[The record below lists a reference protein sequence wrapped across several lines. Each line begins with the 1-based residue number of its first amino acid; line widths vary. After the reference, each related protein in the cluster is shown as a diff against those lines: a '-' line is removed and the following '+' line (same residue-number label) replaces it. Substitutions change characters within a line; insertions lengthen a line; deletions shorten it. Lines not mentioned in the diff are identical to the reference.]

1 MSMHESKI
9 KMPNRLIQ
17 DATLSFSAR
26 RLGAVL
32 YSRRNR
38 AGLCHKSLSAL
49 ATLSGLSVSTVQKSL
64 GELISHGYIVRIKSY
79 RYNETLGR
87 AVFAVSSYRCELATD
102 KDYTLIPRRL
112 FNADLQSSAFV
123 AALYIYQQMGNKSRC
138 FPSLAMIANAI
149 GASIS
154 TVCRALKAVER
165 FFYRKRCKKVNRA
178 FTSNSY
184 HFLHNTRR
192 EEAMVQG
199 AVAEAVGTKR
209 TVHRFW
215 ASFAS
220 RIQHS
225 TPAKVLQAFFQRGV
239 LSKLPNYSLDLD
251 NGSIIRRGN
260 KKVRHFHFLTFHRLD

>member
-9 KMPNRLIQ
+9 KVPNRLIQ

-32 YSRRNR
+32 YSRRNH
-38 AGLCHKSLSAL
+38 AGFCHKSLSAL
-49 ATLSGLSVSTVQKSL
+49 SALSRLSVKTVQTAL

-123 AALYIYQQMGNKSRC
+123 TALYIYQQMGNKTRC
-138 FPSLAMIANAI
+138 FPSLSMIANAI

-154 TVCRALKAVER
+154 TVCRAIKAVER
-165 FFYRKRCKKVNRA
+165 LFYRKPCKKVNHA
-178 FTSNSY
+178 FASNSY
-184 HFLHNTRR
+184 HFLHDASKAETVDQEAVRTRR
-192 EEAMVQG
+192 
-199 AVAEAVGTKR
+199 TIR
-209 TVHRFW
+209 RLLT
-215 ASFAS
+215 SFAS
-220 RIQHS
+220 RLQHS
-225 TPAKVLQAFFQRGV
+225 TPARVLQAFFPKGV
-239 LSKLPNYSLDLD
+239 LSNLPNYSLDLD

-260 KKVRHFHFLTFHRLD
+260 KIVQHFHFLTFHKLD